1 MLEYKVDF
9 PNDLEIYISSS
20 SVTDKPYVFKHPE
33 WMRDK

>member
-1 MLEYKVDF
+1 MLDF
-9 PNDLEIYISSS
+9 RVEHPEDLEIYVSST